1 MRFYRR
7 LKPFKAISFDLDDT
21 LYSNTPIMVATEA
34 KMISYFAT
42 VLKNYQQSS
51 VVCYDYS
58 FWLPFR
64 RQALSAIPALVHDVA
79 ALRLESYRLGFQALG
94 LSLQLSI
101 TTAQKALAYFVECR
115 SDFSVPTSSHHLLA
129 QLKQKFPLIAISNG
143 NVDTKAIGLT
153 SYFEHIFHAGN
164 GNLQKP
170 CADMFIN
177 ACKKLAIAPCELL
190 HVGDCGRSDIVGGQ
204 QAGCQTAWLSCYD
217 VGRPLSILPTIELT
231 DVNQLHQL
239 L

>member
-21 LYSNTPIMVATEA
+21 LYSNTPVMVATEA

-42 VLKNYQQSS
+42 VLKDKRQSAS
-51 VVCYDYS
+51 PCYNFD

-64 RQALSAIPALVHDVA
+64 QQALADNPALIHDVA
-79 ALRLESYRLGFQALG
+79 ALRLESYRLGFTALG
-94 LSLQLSI
+94 LSPQLSVEN
-101 TTAQKALAYFVECR
+101 AQKALAYFVECR
-115 SDFSVPTSSHHLLA
+115 SDFSVPTSSHDLLT
-129 QLKQKFPLIAISNG
+129 QLKKKFALVAISNG
-143 NVDTKAIGLT
+143 NVDTQAIKLT
-153 SYFEHIFHAGN
+153 SYFNHIFHAGD

-170 CADMFIN
+170 NPDMFIT
-177 ACKKLAIAPCELL
+177 ACKKLAIEPYELL
-190 HVGDCGRSDIVGGQ
+190 HVGDCGHSDIVGGQ

-217 VGRPLSILPTIELT
+217 VGRPLSILPSIEIT
-231 DVNQLHQL
+231 DVSQLHQL